1 MNSYGEQIEKQ
12 VLCTAFSA
20 TCEKR
25 KSIFS
30 KDDIETTLHLVSN
43 DLHMAELWG
52 QFQKSNYPEIFQT
65 ASGKSVSLLSWSHY
79 AVLLQVKDK
88 EARDWY
94 EKEAAEQTW
103 SFTTEYFIPV
113 LLSYAQNAEGNVL
126 SSTAGNRA
134 LNSLRTARENLN
146 SAKNWGLVDMFGGGF
161 FTTMLK
167 HSKMDQAKQNMEQ
180 AKYDLRNFS
189 KELNDVNLACDLHM
203 DTGDFLSFADYFFD
217 GFVVDCIVQ
226 DRINTA
232 RRQVDE
238 AIRRTEYIIN
248 QLQHM

>member
-30 KDDIETTLHLVSN
+30 KEDIETTLYLVSN

-88 EARDWY
+88 EAITIVCSKRRR
-94 EKEAAEQTW
+94 QC
-103 SFTTEYFIPV
+103 FIF
-113 LLSYAQNAEGNVL
+113 
-126 SSTAGNRA
+126 
-134 LNSLRTARENLN
+134 NSR
-146 SAKNWGLVDMFGGGF
+146 
-161 FTTMLK
+161 
-167 HSKMDQAKQNMEQ
+167 KQN
-180 AKYDLRNFS
+180 R
-189 KELNDVNLACDLHM
+189 
-203 DTGDFLSFADYFFD
+203 
-217 GFVVDCIVQ
+217 
-226 DRINTA
+226 
-232 RRQVDE
+232 
-238 AIRRTEYIIN
+238 
-248 QLQHM
+248 